1 MAGFLTNLGLAA
13 GRNIITGQELQEK
26 QEDIDLKK
34 QQIAMG
40 QIAIANA
47 QRQQQTQQAVGSFL
61 SSEAAKDASNV
72 TDPVKAAGMLERG
85 AQVALQGGD
94 FVTANTMGEL
104 AKGKLQEAKEQAAAV
119 AQQQQVKKEALANAA
134 DDYAANPTPEGY
146 KDLARKAI
154 DAGQKPTEI
163 PMPGTP
169 QFASWLNNQKLA
181 SKDASQKADFVQKAY
196 EMDQNRQEKQREYDQ
211 TQKRILQEHRD
222 NVMLREAMIQAKA
235 EKAPSHIETATGI
248 YEYNP
253 DQSIK
258 GTRDLADPAYVKIGA
273 SKQGQNASN
282 VSQAVVASSREALRG
297 LRIIGAMD
305 TGQTTGPFTGIND
318 GTLVHQLTNTGT
330 NVLTPEDMQ
339 DYNVATKG
347 LGLEI
352 SRAMTL
358 GAGRGANQATINE
371 MQDIVTAHAGTPKAV
386 AVFKYANAIDI
397 IRNRLE
403 STGTLPNPEQEA
415 MRQEALKQMQKVP
428 LPEDVLKATKDAK
441 LRRQMLTTGG
451 SMADTAEKMQVES
464 QSGGVGLP
472 GSGTGNAPADLPP
485 LPAGGGLPPGVTV
498 RIH

>member
-26 QEDIDLKK
+26 QEDIQLKK

-154 DAGQKPTEI
+154 DAGQNPTQI

-169 QFASWLNNQKLA
+169 QFASWLNNQQLA
-181 SKDASQKADFVQKAY
+181 SKTAAQRADFVQKAY
-196 EMDQNRQEKQREYDQ
+196 EMDQNRQEKQREHQ
-211 TQKRILQEHRD
+211 D
-222 NVMLREAMIQAKA
+222 NVALRQQSMQQTAMLREAMLADRQQARQMERERLDLE
-235 EKAPSHIETATGI
+235 EKKFATGGTKETSQQRQSNNAIIASGSEAVRGLHVIGALDSDQTAGPFQGLAHGTILESLSKTGGNILTSEDQQIYHTAT
-248 YEYNP
+248 
-253 DQSIK
+253 
-258 GTRDLADPAYVKIGA
+258 A
-273 SKQGQNASN
+273 
-282 VSQAVVASSREALRG
+282 
-297 LRIIGAMD
+297 
-305 TGQTTGPFTGIND
+305 
-318 GTLVHQLTNTGT
+318 
-330 NVLTPEDMQ
+330 
-339 DYNVATKG
+339 G
-347 LGLEI
+347 LGLELA
-352 SRAMTL
+352 RTMTL
-358 GAGRGANQATINE
+358 GGGRGANQATIDE
-371 MQDIVTAHAGTPKAV
+371 LQDVVTAHPGDTKAT
-386 AVFKYANAIDI
+386 AVFKFANAADI

-403 STGTLPNPEQEA
+403 SMPTPGDSEQA
-415 MRQEALKQMQKVP
+415 GKREALLKDLAKIPTPQQVLASVKDPKQR
-428 LPEDVLKATKDAK
+428 AK
-441 LRRQMLTTGG
+441 MLASQE
-451 SMADTAEKMQVES
+451 SMSNAMDKI
-464 QSGGVGLP
+464 QSSAGGVGLP
-472 GSGTGNAPADLPP
+472 GSGTGNAPINVPP
-485 LPAGGGLPPGVTV
+485 LPPGFKLDQ
-498 RIH
+498 